1 MKVARDNVL
10 AGRGSWLS
18 LWIAS
23 SRVKQQI
30 YMSFNVFETDVL
42 VGRDRGLS
50 RVTAREI
57 YLVLP
62 GWVSM
67 DVKTID

>member
-1 MKVARDNVL
+1 
-10 AGRGSWLS
+10 
-18 LWIAS
+18 
-23 SRVKQQI
+23 
-30 YMSFNVFETDVL
+30 MSFNVFETDVL